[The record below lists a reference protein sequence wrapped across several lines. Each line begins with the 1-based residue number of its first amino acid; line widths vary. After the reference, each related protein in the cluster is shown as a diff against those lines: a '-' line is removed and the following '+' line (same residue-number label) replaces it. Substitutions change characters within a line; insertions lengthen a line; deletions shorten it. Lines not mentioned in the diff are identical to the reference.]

1 MTHKKAAGRKVFWSI
16 FGWLVVAAVLLMV
29 MGFLLQNHVSMPV

>member
-1 MTHKKAAGRKVFWSI
+1 MPRKQATGRKVFWSI

-29 MGFLLQNHVSMPV
+29 MGFLIQNHGSMPV